1 MRAVFAPA
9 VRGAVGDERFDEPV
23 CFLARLGVF
32 AVEDY
37 ADDVVFSLSVY
48 VYKK

>member
-9 VRGAVGDERFDEPV
+9 VRGTVGDERFDEPMGV
-23 CFLARLGVF
+23 FARLGVF

-37 ADDVVFSLSVY
+37 ADDVVFCIY
-48 VYKK
+48 QYA

>member
-9 VRGAVGDERFDEPV
+9 VRGTVGDERFDEPMGV
-23 CFLARLGVF
+23 FARLRGF

-37 ADDVVFSLSVY
+37 ADDVVFCIY
-48 VYKK
+48 QYA